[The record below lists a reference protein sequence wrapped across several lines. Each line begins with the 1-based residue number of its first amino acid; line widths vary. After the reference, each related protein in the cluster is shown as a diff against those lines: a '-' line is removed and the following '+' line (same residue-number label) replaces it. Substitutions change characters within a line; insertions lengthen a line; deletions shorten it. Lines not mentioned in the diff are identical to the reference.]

1 MDSNWKRQENI
12 SRQAGNKKTHKLP
25 VKQGKGLST
34 ARLARF
40 GFGAFSKTP
49 AHFSFRS
56 SFRFWFGSLQ
66 EWGSAILVFITLAI
80 AMYSV
85 DQAKWIIPQ
94 PPLTLVLGIAVLTS
108 LVLVRRRLPN
118 AATFS
123 LITILGAV
131 ITVWQSSSLLVSP
144 EATVKPSLMVALHSW
159 WQAISTS
166 QPNEGT
172 VHFATFLLFFTWIL
186 GFISI
191 WFILRKQNAWVAVS
205 LGTIT
210 IAINLSNLPKEHYYF
225 LPIYLLAAMLL
236 IGQTNLTKQSNWF
249 KKHGSNYP
257 TRATVYFMTSVICI
271 SALTISSAWFV
282 PETQFNQPMSTI
294 STEIPQLKDARA
306 HWFNIFAAVPS
317 KWQILRSIEQEILT
331 FRDPLNL
338 SDEIQFVIT
347 PQQPYH
353 YWRTR
358 RYDTYHS
365 WGWASNTDSDYTLNP
380 GTPANEGKAFP
391 SHQEL
396 NYTVENKLKT
406 DVLLTAGEFISTN
419 IPVVVKTLSEKG
431 IDENSSSIDTA
442 FVAPPGR
449 VTWIMNMSLG
459 LDNVGH
465 LLSRDKMLSSVVNN
479 HNPATETNSGLIA
492 HMSQPATEEVNYVAR
507 GGAEDIISVI
517 APQLLKPYQRYTVAA
532 SINSATPTELSQAG
546 GDYDE
551 WVSEH
556 YLQLPYSL
564 PTPVR
569 QLSQK
574 IVSGAETPYD
584 KVVAV
589 KRFLRKFKYNES
601 AKAPPTGA
609 DGVYYFLFVQKE
621 GSCTN
626 FASAMVILLR
636 SADVPARL
644 CTGYF
649 QDEIDKNTGKIII
662 RAQDYHAWPEV
673 YLPGYGWVEFEA
685 TPISANE
692 EDIVDLGGGDSDIYG
707 WLDEEEEL
715 AGFGTAPSGTTS
727 TIRPRRN
734 TPYAIVSF
742 SLLLAFALG
751 LVLYRYFQRFRRAEV
766 ASEVYYKMC
775 RLASLINSRPNAY
788 ETPLE
793 YCTRLAYAIPRQAEA
808 IGNIAQA
815 YIECQFSQR
824 KTLEVMQKV
833 TLRQS
838 WHTVYRALLKRMLR
852 LK

>member
-1 MDSNWKRQENI
+1 M
-12 SRQAGNKKTHKLP
+12 
-25 VKQGKGLST
+25 KQGKGLGT

-40 GFGAFSKTP
+40 GFGSFSKTP
-49 AHFSFRS
+49 ARFSFRS

-108 LVLVRRRLPN
+108 LVLIRRRLPN

-144 EATVKPSLMVALHSW
+144 EATAESNRLMVALHSW
-159 WQAISTS
+159 WQAISTI

-172 VHFATFLLFFTWIL
+172 VHFTTFLLFFTWIL
-186 GFISI
+186 GFTSI
-191 WFILRKQNAWVAVS
+191 WFILRKQNAWIAVS

-257 TRATVYFMTSVICI
+257 TRATVYLMTSVICI

-282 PETQFNQPMSTI
+282 PEIRFDQPMSAI

-317 KWQILRSIEQEILT
+317 KWRILRSIEQEQLT

-358 RYDTYHS
+358 RYDTYLS
-365 WGWASNTDSDYTLNP
+365 WGWTSNPDSDYMLNP
-380 GTPANEGKAFP
+380 GTPANEGKTFP

-406 DVLLTAGEFISTN
+406 DVLLTAGEFISSN

-431 IDENSSSIDTA
+431 IDENSSSIDAA

-449 VTWIMNMSLG
+449 VSPIMNMSFG
-459 LDNVGH
+459 LDTVGH
-465 LLSRDKMLSSVVNN
+465 LLSRDKMLTSVVNN

-492 HMSQPATEEVNYVAR
+492 PTSQPATDKVNYAASS
-507 GGAEDIISVI
+507 GAEDIISVI

-532 SINSATPTELSQAG
+532 SINSATPAELSQAG
-546 GDYDE
+546 EDYAE
-551 WVSEH
+551 GVTTH

-564 PTPVR
+564 PTLVR

-574 IVSGAETPYD
+574 IVSGVETPYD
-584 KVVAV
+584 KIVAV
-589 KRFLRKFKYNES
+589 KRFLRNFKYNEA
-601 AKAPPTGA
+601 AKAPPRGA
-609 DGVYYFLFVQKE
+609 DGVYYFLFVQRE
-621 GSCTN
+621 GACNN

-636 SADVPARL
+636 CADVPARL

-685 TPISANE
+685 TPISTNE
-692 EDIVDLGGGDSDIYG
+692 EDILNTGGTGADTYD
-707 WLDEEEEL
+707 WFDEEEEL
-715 AGFGTAPSGTTS
+715 AGFGTATPATTS
-727 TIRPRRN
+727 TIQPRRN
-734 TPYAIVSF
+734 IPYAAITSF

-751 LVLYRYFQRFRRAEV
+751 LVLYRYLQRFRRAEV

-775 RLASLINSRPNAY
+775 RLASLVKSGPNAY

-793 YCTRLAYAIPRQAEA
+793 YCTRLAYTIPPQAEA

-815 YIECQFSQR
+815 YIKCQFSQR

-838 WHTVYRALLKRMLR
+838 WHAVYRALLKRMLR
-852 LK
+852 LKQ